1 MSFFSF
7 FANRKIGTKIT
18 IGFFAILMLL
28 PLFVGTGTSSLR
40 EIGKTFSAFDNIMKV
55 VATARAIDQQFTDL
69 RRFVR
74 EYASSGNESLIAE
87 ADGRRQKVS
96 ASLALAKSIV
106 RKPER
111 IAKLDDIAV
120 RFDAYSNIFS
130 KLVNLK
136 REQMKLISEG
146 LDPIG
151 KTLRLALEDLHVA
164 AGNRPGNEASTNLSA
179 EALKQLM
186 LARLDVN
193 KALGR
198 HQKPAADE
206 AEIAFAALSKSLKAL
221 DAAVAGDDRA
231 RLASINAGV
240 EKYVQLYK
248 KADAH
253 GREVETL
260 ANGPMLLAA
269 NGIAADSA
277 AMVDSASA
285 DEQAFAHDTDALIQS
300 TNTTLYGLGL
310 VGLVL
315 GVLLAWTISR
325 SITRPV
331 LALTQSMTALAKG
344 NVDLALIEK
353 DRTDEIGEM
362 ARAVVVFRDGAVEQ
376 IRLEQQAGA
385 TRERAESERAARD
398 AEKAEETA
406 KLTAAVAT
414 LGQGLGRLACGDLLC
429 SISSPFAPAL
439 EQLRADFNAAVERLR
454 GSMRTVIDSTDAI
467 AAGSREISA
476 ASDDLSRRTE
486 QQAATLEE
494 TAAALD
500 EITVTVRKTSE
511 GAKHAREVVGEART
525 DAEQSSGVVR
535 RAVEAMGKIEK
546 SSHEINQIIGVIDEI
561 AFQTNL
567 LALNAGVEAARA
579 GDAGRGFAVVAS
591 EVRALAQRSAE
602 AAREIKGLLSAS
614 STEVDHGVKLVG
626 ETGQSLERIVGKII
640 EINSVV
646 ADMATSAQEQATALQ
661 QVNTAVNEM
670 DHVTQQNAAMAEQAN
685 AASRSLSQESDRL
698 AEQIGQFQVGGTLAP
713 ERLRSELKKVAP
725 HVFEKRT
732 DKRIS
737 SVANGA
743 VPVVRAG
750 AKQRAKGMSRSAA
763 PAPAN
768 DEKNDWS
775 EF

>member
-1 MSFFSF
+1 
-7 FANRKIGTKIT
+7 
-18 IGFFAILMLL
+18 
-28 PLFVGTGTSSLR
+28 
-40 EIGKTFSAFDNIMKV
+40 
-55 VATARAIDQQFTDL
+55 
-69 RRFVR
+69 
-74 EYASSGNESLIAE
+74 
-87 ADGRRQKVS
+87 
-96 ASLALAKSIV
+96 
-106 RKPER
+106 
-111 IAKLDDIAV
+111 
-120 RFDAYSNIFS
+120 
-130 KLVNLK
+130 
-136 REQMKLISEG
+136 
-146 LDPIG
+146 
-151 KTLRLALEDLHVA
+151 
-164 AGNRPGNEASTNLSA
+164 
-179 EALKQLM
+179 
-186 LARLDVN
+186 
-193 KALGR
+193 
-198 HQKPAADE
+198 
-206 AEIAFAALSKSLKAL
+206 
-221 DAAVAGDDRA
+221 
-231 RLASINAGV
+231 
-240 EKYVQLYK
+240 
-248 KADAH
+248 
-253 GREVETL
+253 
-260 ANGPMLLAA
+260 
-269 NGIAADSA
+269 
-277 AMVDSASA
+277 
-285 DEQAFAHDTDALIQS
+285 
-300 TNTTLYGLGL
+300 
-310 VGLVL
+310 
-315 GVLLAWTISR
+315 
-325 SITRPV
+325 
-331 LALTQSMTALAKG
+331 
-344 NVDLALIEK
+344 
-353 DRTDEIGEM
+353 
-362 ARAVVVFRDGAVEQ
+362 
-376 IRLEQQAGA
+376 
-385 TRERAESERAARD
+385 
-398 AEKAEETA
+398 
-406 KLTAAVAT
+406 
-414 LGQGLGRLACGDLLC
+414 
-429 SISSPFAPAL
+429 
-439 EQLRADFNAAVERLR
+439 
-454 GSMRTVIDSTDAI
+454 MRTVIDSTEAI

-535 RAVEAMGKIEK
+535 RAVEAMDKIEK